1 MNKVL
6 SGMEQTLRRL
16 KHLSSSGALVHYSDE
31 YDGKMRDY
39 DITLDR
45 EIESLE
51 QAIESMKQVLKEAT

>member
-16 KHLSSSGALVHYSDE
+16 KHLSSSGTLVYYSDE

-39 DITLDR
+39 DITFDR

-51 QAIESMKQVLKEAT
+51 QAIESMKQVLKEAV

>member
-6 SGMEQTLRRL
+6 TSLEQTLRKL
-16 KHLSSSGALVHYSDE
+16 KHLSSSGTLVHYSDE

-51 QAIESMKQVLKEAT
+51 QAIESMKQVLKEAV